1 MAGLNENKMAKQES
15 LAMTAAQNSDIRV
28 ARFLQFIFQVEDK
41 DEVRFTL
48 FLNKWT
54 KSR

>member
-28 ARFLQFIFQVEDK
+28 GRFLCNLYFKLKIK
-41 DEVRFTL
+41 ITL
-48 FLNKWT
+48 DLHC
-54 KSR
+54 S